1 MKSQEEIFFKKLKWY
16 TKGIKHRAQYLL
28 FSALVSLIN
37 LIFSNR
43 LHSAPKE
50 QITTLLHSGIF
61 NNYEGFDIENLY
73 NEWDKS
79 EKDWNKGEY
88 SKSVELKRNCLEYI
102 YSHQRVGE
110 QWQVPPF
117 MSIGWSAAIGHIGS
131 LGTFVL
137 GQRLDV
143 LPRAKRSLPVK
154 DEQSSR
160 MIRNFLDEDLSIVP
174 ARIGFS
180 IFENPSQWHLSERL
194 SMIRTHENFIS
205 LYELHESV
213 FSHPD
218 VRNEGIKLSIDLD
231 YEETSKKLL
240 ERMGMPSHSWF
251 VGLHVREKPN
261 PLDARVAKIENFY
274 PSLHE
279 VTSRGGWIIRFGT
292 DKMQPLVIE
301 KNTIDLNYDILEH
314 RMLHLYIIA
323 KATFLL
329 TTNSGPSV
337 VAWALGTPV
346 LQTNTL
352 AIARN
357 ILTASPGSIYLPKKY
372 ISSDS
377 RLYSLS
383 EILGSLEG
391 YAETNLKEKSDLGY
405 QIIENSANEIH
416 QATLDMFN
424 FLEKGQHNQGLTLQ
438 VNDIRGEH
446 HAVGYG
452 QIAPSFLSENA
463 NWFLR

>member
-1 MKSQEEIFFKKLKWY
+1 MYRQWEKS
-16 TKGIKHRAQYLL
+16 A
-28 FSALVSLIN
+28 
-37 LIFSNR
+37 
-43 LHSAPKE
+43 
-50 QITTLLHSGIF
+50 
-61 NNYEGFDIENLY
+61 
-73 NEWDKS
+73 
-79 EKDWNKGEY
+79 KDWNEGRY
-88 SKSVELKRNCLEYI
+88 HKSIELKRKCLEEI
-102 YSHQRVGE
+102 YSCQKIDELR
-110 QWQVPPF
+110 QIPPF

-137 GQRLDV
+137 GQRLGLV
-143 LPRAKRSLPVK
+143 PSAKRYLPVK

-160 MIRNFLDEDLSIVP
+160 MIGDFLKEDLNVIP

-194 SMIRTHENFIS
+194 SMIRTHDKFIS

-213 FSHPD
+213 FSRAE
-218 VRNEGIKLSIDLD
+218 VTNEEVKLSIDLD

-240 ERMGMPSHSWF
+240 ISMGMPSDSWF

-274 PSLHE
+274 PSLNE
-279 VTSRGGWIIRFGT
+279 VVSRGGWIIRFGT
-292 DKMQPLVIE
+292 DKMKPLTIE
-301 KNTIDLNYDILEH
+301 KNVIDLCLDKLEH
-314 RMLHLYIIA
+314 RKLHLYIIA
-323 KATFLL
+323 KAAFLL

-357 ILTASPGSIYLPKKY
+357 LLTASPGSIYLPKKY
-372 ISSDS
+372 VSNGG
-377 RLYSLS
+377 RLNSFS

-391 YAETNLKEKSDLGY
+391 FAESNLKEKFDQGY
-405 QIIENSANEIH
+405 KVIENSANEIQ
-416 QATLDMFN
+416 QATLDMFK
-424 FLEKGQHNQGLTLQ
+424 FLETGQHNQSLVAQ
-438 VNDIRGEH
+438 INDIRSEH
-446 HAVGYG
+446 GAIGYG
-452 QIAPSFLSENA
+452 QIAPSFLSENG

>member
-1 MKSQEEIFFKKLKWY
+1 MKVFNQYGKRIISRLQTLFFS
-16 TKGIKHRAQYLL
+16 LL
-28 FSALVSLIN
+28 ISLIN
-37 LIFSNR
+37 AIFNNR

-61 NNYEGFDIENLY
+61 DNYDGLDTERVYRQWEKSE
-73 NEWDKS
+73 NEWI
-79 EKDWNKGEY
+79 KGEY
-88 SKSVELKRNCLEYI
+88 FKSIEIKRGCLEYI
-102 YSHQRVGE
+102 YSSQKLDE
-110 QWQVPPF
+110 LSQVPPF

-131 LGTFVL
+131 LGAFVL
-137 GQRLDV
+137 GQKLGLV
-143 LPRAKRSLPVK
+143 PGAKRFLPVK

-160 MIRNFLDEDLSIVP
+160 MIRNFLSEDLTVVP
-174 ARIGFS
+174 ARFGFS

-194 SMIRTHENFIS
+194 AMIRINENFIS

-213 FSHPD
+213 FSHSD
-218 VRNEGIKLSIDLD
+218 VTNEGIKLSIEPE
-231 YEETSKKLL
+231 YEESAKKLL
-240 ERMGMPSHSWF
+240 ESMGMPSGSWF

-261 PLDARVAKIENFY
+261 PLDARVAKIGNFY
-274 PSLHE
+274 PALNE
-279 VTSRGGWIIRFGT
+279 VVKRGGWIIRFGT
-292 DKMQPLVIE
+292 DKMQPLSNE
-301 KNTIDLNYDILEH
+301 KNTIDLSQAKLEH
-314 RMLHLYIIA
+314 RKLHLYIIA

-372 ISSDS
+372 VSRGGRLSSF
-377 RLYSLS
+377 S

-391 YAETNLKEKSDLGY
+391 FAESNLKEKFDQGY
-405 QIIENSANEIH
+405 EIIENSANEI
-416 QATLDMFN
+416 QEATLDMFK
-424 FLEKGQHNQGLTLQ
+424 FLETGRHDQALSLK
-438 VNDIRGEH
+438 VNDMRKEH
-446 HAVGYG
+446 GAIGYG
-452 QIAPSFLSENA
+452 QISPSFLSKNE

>member
-1 MKSQEEIFFKKLKWY
+1 MKNLKHY
-16 TKGIKHRAQYLL
+16 IKSIENRARNLL
-28 FSALVSLIN
+28 FSALVSLVN
-37 LIFSNR
+37 SIFNNR
-43 LHSAPKE
+43 LHFAPKE
-50 QITTLLHSGIF
+50 QITTLKYSGIF
-61 NNYEGFDIENLY
+61 NNYEGLNIERVY
-73 NEWDKS
+73 KEWGKS

-88 SKSVELKRNCLEYI
+88 FKSIELKRNCLEYI
-102 YSHQRVGE
+102 YSRQRVDE
-110 QWQVPPF
+110 LRQIPPF

-131 LGTFVL
+131 LGAFVL
-137 GQRLDV
+137 GQKLGV
-143 LPRAKRSLPVK
+143 VPGAKRCLPVK

-160 MIRNFLDEDLSIVP
+160 MIRNFLEEDLTVVP

-194 SMIRTHENFIS
+194 SMVRTHENFIS

-213 FSHPD
+213 FSHSD
-218 VRNEGIKLSIDLD
+218 VANEGIKLSIDLD

-240 ERMGMPSHSWF
+240 ESMGMPSDSWF

-274 PSLHE
+274 PSLNE
-279 VTSRGGWIIRFGT
+279 VVSRGGWIIRFGT
-292 DKMQPLVIE
+292 DKMQPLAIK
-301 KNTIDLNYDILEH
+301 KNIIDLSRDKLEH
-314 RMLHLYIIA
+314 RKLHLYIIA
-323 KATFLL
+323 KAAFLL

-357 ILTASPGSIYLPKKY
+357 MLTASAGSIYLPKKY
-372 ISSDS
+372 VSNGG
-377 RLYSLS
+377 RLNSFS

-391 YAETNLKEKSDLGY
+391 FAESNLKEKFDHGY
-405 QIIENSANEIH
+405 QIIENSANEIQ
-416 QATLDMFN
+416 QATFDMFK
-424 FLEKGQHNQGLTLQ
+424 FLDTGQHNQSLTLQ
-438 VNDIRGEH
+438 VNDIRKEH
-446 HAVGYG
+446 CAIGYG

-463 NWFLR
+463 NWFLG